1 MDLDSLNFYIAA
13 LSTHRK
19 AGKPDSVFLEKLKNL
34 YLLDQVTVEVY
45 EMIVEIVNKAAG
57 KGKKTVSPARAAPS
71 PSSYT
76 SDSCGSSSTRSTRSN
91 NRGCGDPEPPK
102 SPTGSCGNHQSSSS
116 NGRC

>member
-19 AGKPDSVFLEKLKNL
+19 AGKQDSVFLEKLKNL

-57 KGKKTVSPARAAPS
+57 KGKKAGSPVKVKPS

-76 SDSCGSSSTRSTRSN
+76 SVSDGSCESSSRS
-91 NRGCGDPEPPK
+91 RGCGDPEPRKP
-102 SPTGSCGNHQSSSS
+102 STGSCGNHQSSSS